1 MPRSRKPDGRGYRK
15 IPLGSDVDFHPA
27 EATQTILAAFRN
39 AGANLR
45 ATAESL
51 GVTERTLHRYVEALG
66 IGRQLEDMRERA
78 KREGWHHTGRWPKK
92 DGAS

>member
-1 MPRSRKPDGRGYRK
+1 MRMKRPDGRGYRK
-15 IPLGSDVDFHPA
+15 IALGSDVEFHPA
-27 EATQTILAAFRN
+27 EATRTIIEAFRS

-78 KREGWHHTGRWPKK
+78 KREGWHHGGRWPKK
-92 DGAS
+92 EGES